1 MQPPSLL
8 GSLIRFIIAF
18 FQGSMFLEYVLRL
31 IRVNIKKEQNKL
43 DFAIQTLQLLNYYLL
58 KLLYCE
64 KALFGMIDV

>member
-1 MQPPSLL
+1 
-8 GSLIRFIIAF
+8 
-18 FQGSMFLEYVLRL
+18 MFLEYVLRL